1 MVRRHWRNIIAIPAF
16 VSLSFFFWLF
26 LKSNSSLRSDDNDYI
41 NDGDNVEGDSRRVM
55 ETK

>member
-1 MVRRHWRNIIAIPAF
+1 MARRHWRNIIAIPAF